1 MNAQERIQAALELKA
16 LGGHARRLLAECVEH
31 QGVTRSKSSKSAESL
46 FDAGFVHI
54 REIGDLWE
62 PNKVQIDPAIW
73 GEEALE
79 TLEEMEEK
87 NA

>member
-1 MNAQERIQAALELKA
+1 MEDEKRAWAIELKA

-31 QGVTRSKSSKSAESL
+31 QGVTRSKPSKSAEAL

-54 REIGDLWE
+54 REIGDMFE

-73 GEEALE
+73 GEAALEALE
-79 TLEEMEEK
+79 ETESIK
-87 NA
+87 